1 MKKCISTLVFT
12 LFISLAYAQDVKQI
26 GQVLEHQREA
36 WNRGDLESFMQ
47 TYWKSDSLL
56 FVGSNGPT
64 YGWKQTLANY
74 QKTYPDRAAMGT
86 LIFDIK
92 QIKLIDDQNAFV
104 LGAWLLQRKNDEPKG
119 YFTLWLRKIKG
130 EWLIV
135 SDHSS

>member
-64 YGWKQTLANY
+64 SGWKQTLANY